1 MAKVRDVFPDSS
13 PIRPNAE
20 WIKGTHL
27 SDMWAKYDEETD
39 SMLIYVTGQPVP
51 GVNVYLKDDIYAIV
65 DLRDQNKMVGLYF
78 EAWEEFAKKLDI
90 VNRSWGE
97 IRENL
102 LEGTDTS
109 LTLRFLALVLV
120 TMMGKENSPALEFA

>member
-13 PIRPNAE
+13 PVDFDTK
-20 WIKGTHL
+20 WIKNTHL

-51 GVNVYLKDDIYAIV
+51 GVNVDLGDDIYAIV

-90 VNRSWGE
+90 VSRSWAE
-97 IRENL
+97 IRESLAGN
-102 LEGTDTS
+102 EDAS
-109 LTLRFLALVLV
+109 LTLRLLALFLV
-120 TMMGKENSPALEFA
+120 TMMGKENSPKLEFS